1 MNNDKCERL
10 PGVCFSAVPLETA
23 VGLEAVQQ
31 PLRERYSGDDGDVP
45 GIDAW
50 CTVFSSG
57 IQMQVRTKPLRLC
70 QWGRGSVA
78 TERVKRLKILRFACP
93 KH

>member
-1 MNNDKCERL
+1 MFCHN
-10 PGVCFSAVPLETA
+10 VFSAVPLETA

-57 IQMQVRTKPLRLC
+57 IQMQVKH
-70 QWGRGSVA
+70 
-78 TERVKRLKILRFACP
+78 KRIFKFRIKLPEGAGGLIFKF
-93 KH
+93 